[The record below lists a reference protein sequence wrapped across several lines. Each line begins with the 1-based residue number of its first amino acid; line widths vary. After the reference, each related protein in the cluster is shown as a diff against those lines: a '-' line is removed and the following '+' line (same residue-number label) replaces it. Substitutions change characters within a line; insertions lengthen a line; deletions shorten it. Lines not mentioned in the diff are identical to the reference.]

1 MADISSVDATTIKDL
16 YERLEGLSCMV
27 IPVYRLYQCMLTIYP
42 SSSNH
47 DESLVLSLQ
56 WKQPALAVPNG
67 ARQYVPCKQ
76 LFQFSSFHVFY
87 VFLLIQQ
94 GYTLGG
100 EKGKSKLDG

>member
-47 DESLVLSLQ
+47 DESLVLSL
-56 WKQPALAVPNG
+56 
-67 ARQYVPCKQ
+67 
-76 LFQFSSFHVFY
+76 
-87 VFLLIQQ
+87 
-94 GYTLGG
+94 
-100 EKGKSKLDG
+100 